1 MSLKRSVLRFTL
13 LLAALPSLPALADS
27 TVSQQTGW
35 AAWFNNAAFN
45 DKFGLVSDIQ
55 LRSND
60 EWAGARTLLIR
71 PGLSWYRAPGQ
82 TLSAGY
88 ALIETFNR
96 DAADATEHRIW
107 QQWVSSYR
115 IERLAVSQ
123 RFRLEQRFIG
133 RPGAPDVYS
142 DRFRWFARLQLPLAD
157 IGEGPFARGAFLAF
171 QNEAMLNLSGRDAL
185 NAELFDQNRAY
196 IACGW
201 RLNRKLDLEIGYLN
215 QWVNGRSR
223 DTVNHVL
230 QVAAYS
236 FFR

>member
-1 MSLKRSVLRFTL
+1 MTVQRILLRLAL
-13 LLAALPSLPALADS
+13 LLISLPVLADD

-35 AAWFNNAAFN
+35 MAWFNSAAIN
-45 DKFGLVSDIQ
+45 EQFGLVSDVQ
-55 LRSND
+55 LRSQD
-60 EWAGARTLLIR
+60 EWAGPRTLLIR

-88 ALIETFNR
+88 AYVGTYNPE
-96 DAADATEHRIW
+96 AADATEHRIW

-115 IERLAVSQ
+115 IARLNVSQ

-142 DRFRWFARLQLPLAD
+142 DRFRWFARLQLPVN
-157 IGEGPFARGAFLAF
+157 GGTGSFMHGPFIAF
-171 QNEAMLNLSGRDAL
+171 QNEAMVNLSGRDAL
-185 NAELFDQNRAY
+185 NAPLFDQNRAY
-196 IACGW
+196 LACGW
-201 RLNRKLDLEIGYLN
+201 RLNRTADVEIGYLN
-215 QWVNGRSR
+215 QWINGKNR

-230 QVAAYS
+230 QVALYT